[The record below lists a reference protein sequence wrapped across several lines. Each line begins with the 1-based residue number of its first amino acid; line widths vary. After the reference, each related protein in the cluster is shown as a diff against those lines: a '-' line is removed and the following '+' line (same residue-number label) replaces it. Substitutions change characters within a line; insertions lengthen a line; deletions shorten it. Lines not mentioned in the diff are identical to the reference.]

1 MTAEAVTLTLEKTRQ
16 VGNLM
21 QQGQFNMAVHT
32 LVEVARAD
40 DSVYNKVKENL
51 STYLLKGDI
60 DGIGKIL
67 DFGWQHKKQMAK
79 SITNEHI
86 DKLYETAL
94 NAGASGGKISGAGG
108 GGFMFFYCPENSRYS
123 VIEALSKF
131 GGQAKRYE
139 FTTEG
144 LKTWTM

>member
-40 DSVYNKVKENL
+40 DAVYTKVKENL

-60 DGIGKIL
+60 DDLIATVEMVK
-67 DFGWQHKKQMAK
+67 
-79 SITNEHI
+79 
-86 DKLYETAL
+86 
-94 NAGASGGKISGAGG
+94 
-108 GGFMFFYCPENSRYS
+108 
-123 VIEALSKF
+123 
-131 GGQAKRYE
+131 
-139 FTTEG
+139 
-144 LKTWTM
+144 

>member
-40 DSVYNKVKENL
+40 EAIYVQVKENL

-60 DGIGKIL
+60 DDLIATVEMVK
-67 DFGWQHKKQMAK
+67 
-79 SITNEHI
+79 
-86 DKLYETAL
+86 
-94 NAGASGGKISGAGG
+94 
-108 GGFMFFYCPENSRYS
+108 
-123 VIEALSKF
+123 
-131 GGQAKRYE
+131 
-139 FTTEG
+139 
-144 LKTWTM
+144 

>member
-40 DSVYNKVKENL
+40 DAVYNKVKENL

-60 DGIGKIL
+60 DDLIATVEMVK
-67 DFGWQHKKQMAK
+67 
-79 SITNEHI
+79 
-86 DKLYETAL
+86 
-94 NAGASGGKISGAGG
+94 
-108 GGFMFFYCPENSRYS
+108 
-123 VIEALSKF
+123 
-131 GGQAKRYE
+131 
-139 FTTEG
+139 
-144 LKTWTM
+144 